1 MGQMRGSDKIRRMT
15 PTEQA
20 NLETARRYL
29 LAIEEQAGGS
39 LSFFTE
45 DVVQEEFPNR
55 LVPNGA
61 RRGLQELKE
70 AAERGRKVMTV
81 QRYEILNMIASG
93 DTVALEA
100 QWTGTLAVP
109 LGSLPVGGEMRARFA
124 VFLQFRDGKIAAQ
137 RNYDCFEPW

>member
-1 MGQMRGSDKIRRMT
+1 MT

-29 LAIEEQAGGS
+29 RALEERTEDTF
-39 LSFFTE
+39 SFFTE

-55 LVPNGA
+55 FVPNGA
-61 RRGLQELKE
+61 RRGLQELVE
-70 AAERGRKVMTV
+70 AAERGRKVMTA
-81 QRYEILNMIASG
+81 QRYEVLNAIASG
-93 DTVALEA
+93 DTVALEV

-109 LGSLPVGGEMRARFA
+109 LGSLPVGGAMRARFA
-124 VFLQFRDGKIAAQ
+124 VFLQLRDGKIAAQ

>member
-1 MGQMRGSDKIRRMT
+1 M
-15 PTEQA
+15 EQA

-29 LAIEEQAGGS
+29 RAIEERAEDT

-55 LVPNGA
+55 FVPNGA
-61 RRGLQELKE
+61 RRGLQELRE
-70 AAERGRKVMTV
+70 AAERGRKVLTA
-81 QRYEILNMIASG
+81 QLYEILNAIASG
-93 DTVALEA
+93 DTVALEV

-124 VFLQFRDGKIAAQ
+124 VFLQLRDGKIAAQ